1 MEKPDLEKNAPA
13 TTVQLESEASRIT
26 ESASTGFQVPRNVY
40 MGIDIGSVSIK
51 ILLLDEEEN
60 IVERLWLRNQ
70 GSPIESSKKGLTKLK
85 QNLEERGILDKI
97 RIVGVGTT
105 GSARYLIKS
114 VVGGDIAKTEIIA
127 HAVAASHYYPE
138 VRTILEIGGQDSK
151 IIILRDGIVA
161 DFAMNSV
168 CAAGT
173 GSFLDHQA
181 TRLGIPIEHFG
192 DYALRAEE
200 NVTIAGRCGVFAESD
215 MIHKAQ
221 MGYTKESIIRG
232 LCDAL
237 VRNYLNNVGKGK
249 EISEPILFQGGVA
262 FNKGLI
268 KAFEEELKMKV
279 IVPKDGLNIMMGAY
293 GAALLVKEEAERTK
307 NMTGSWET
315 QFRGFNLLNFDFE
328 TKTFQC
334 QGCPNRCEVV
344 SVYMHSTDETDG
356 KKKKELVARWGDRCG
371 KWAVY

>member
-1 MEKPDLEKNAPA
+1 MKNQEMEKSD
-13 TTVQLESEASRIT
+13 SI
-26 ESASTGFQVPRNVY
+26 ASTQLQEQPSQFSLNKLDLKDNVINAY

-51 ILLLDEEEN
+51 ILLLDEHEN
-60 IVERLWLRNQ
+60 IIERLWLRNQ
-70 GSPIESSKKGLTKLK
+70 GSPIESSKEGLKELR
-85 QNLEERGILDKI
+85 QNLETRGILNNIKI
-97 RIVGVGTT
+97 KGVGTT

-114 VVGGDIAKTEIIA
+114 VVGGDIAKTEIIS
-127 HAVAASHYYPE
+127 HAVAATHYFPK

-151 IIILRDGIVA
+151 IIILRNGIVS

-181 TRLGIPIEHFG
+181 TRLGIPIEEFG
-192 DYALRAEE
+192 SYALRAEE

-221 MGYTKESIIRG
+221 MGYTKESIIQG

-249 EISEPILFQGGVA
+249 EIQPPILFQGGVA

-268 KAFEEELKMKV
+268 KAFERELNFKV
-279 IVPKDGLNIMMGAY
+279 HVPKEGLNIMMGAY
-293 GAALLVKEEAERTK
+293 GAALLVKEEAERTLS
-307 NMTGSWET
+307 MTGEWST
-315 QFRGFNLLNFDFE
+315 KFRGFDLLNFDFE
-328 TKTFQC
+328 TKAFSC
-334 QGCPNRCEVV
+334 QGCPNRCEVI
-344 SVYMHSTDETDG
+344 SVFMKSQGEDG
-356 KKKKELVARWGDRCG
+356 EPKKELVARWGDRCG

>member
-1 MEKPDLEKNAPA
+1 MEKQELEETKHI
-13 TTVQLESEASRIT
+13 TSVSLETQSMKTQINQ
-26 ESASTGFQVPRNVY
+26 ESKFKEIRNVF

-51 ILLLDEEEN
+51 ILLLDEQEN
-60 IVERLWLRNQ
+60 IIERLWLRNQ
-70 GSPIESSKKGLTKLK
+70 GSPIESSKKGLAQLK
-85 QNLEERGILDKI
+85 RQLEDHGILNKI
-97 RIVGVGTT
+97 RIIGVGTT

-114 VVGGDIAKTEIIA
+114 VIGGDIAKTEIIA
-127 HAVAASHYYPE
+127 HAVAAIHYNPE

-151 IIILRDGIVA
+151 IIILRNGIVS

-181 TRLGIPIEHFG
+181 SRLGIPIEKFG
-192 DYALRAEE
+192 EYALRASE

-221 MGYTKESIIRG
+221 MGYSKESIIRG

-249 EISEPILFQGGVA
+249 EIEEPILFQGGVA

-268 KAFEEELKMKV
+268 KAFQEELHKKV
-279 IVPKDGLNIMMGAY
+279 IVPENGLNIMMGAY
-293 GAALLVKEEAERTK
+293 GAALLVKEEAERTQK
-307 NMTGSWET
+307 MIGTWET
-315 QFRGFNLLNFDFE
+315 KFRGFDLLHFDFE
-328 TKTFQC
+328 TKAFQC

-344 SVYMHSTDETDG
+344 SVYMHKKDEETG
-356 KKKKELVARWGDRCG
+356 EEKKELVARWGDRCG